1 VATDK
6 IFTAAGG
13 RRQCCDND
21 GLQAPLRPRRFADEV
36 QQHHSVE
43 SLNMAS
49 PRIITKGLI
58 FYRICH
64 FIIVPLS

>member
-1 VATDK
+1 VTTDK

-21 GLQAPLRPRRFADEV
+21 GLLAPLRQRRFDDEV
-36 QQHHSVE
+36 QRRHCVV

-49 PRIITKGLI
+49 PVSSQT
-58 FYRICH
+58 
-64 FIIVPLS
+64 